1 MLNFKLETEEK
12 VDVMLEQPPV
22 NIVVVGT
29 GGGGSNAVNGMI
41 RQGVRGVKFIAVN
54 TDSKDLNKSNAET
67 KLQIGAKLTLGQGAG
82 GKPEIGE
89 KAALESEE
97 EIKKILTGA
106 HMVFVTAGM
115 GGGTGTGSA
124 PVIAHIARELGALT
138 VGVVTKPF
146 DFERKHRMQQ
156 AEAGIAKLRE
166 EVDTL
171 IVIPNQKL
179 LCNVDRKTSCLEAF
193 ARADDV
199 LRSGVQGISDIIT
212 ETGDMT
218 IDFAD
223 AVSVMKNQGE
233 GLMAIGYGEGENRIR
248 QAVEGAMNDPLLEDT
263 SIKGATHMLIY
274 VAGSKNFSMV
284 EYSEIVEAITED
296 ADPNAVVITGLYIN
310 PELEDRIR
318 VTVIATG
325 FPNGNNK
332 KEDSAIK
339 AFANVETV
347 PNDTTHVPDEEY
359 KHMLG
364 KPRPPGLTARSGTC
378 YEDDFETPPAI
389 WNKVKGGLETSGTYY
404 SPNLKRPE

>member
-1 MLNFKLETEEK
+1 MLNFTLENEVK

-22 NIVVVGT
+22 NIVVVGA

-82 GKPEIGE
+82 GRPEIGE
-89 KAALESEE
+89 KAALESEDD
-97 EIKKILTGA
+97 IRKMLTGA

-124 PVIAHIARELGALT
+124 PVLARIARELGALT

-146 DFERKHRMQQ
+146 GFELKHRMQQ

-179 LCNVDRKTSCLEAF
+179 LVDRKTSCLDAF

-233 GLMAIGYGEGENRIR
+233 GLMAIGYGEGENRIM

-274 VAGSKNFSMV
+274 VAGSKNFGMV

-310 PELEDRIR
+310 PDFEDRIR

-325 FPNGNNK
+325 FPNANNK
-332 KEDSAIK
+332 KEDAK
-339 AFANVETV
+339 AFANVEMV

-364 KPRPPGLTARSGTC
+364 KPRSQGLTSRSGSC

-389 WNKVKGGLETSGTYY
+389 WNKAKGGLETSGGYY
-404 SPNLKRPE
+404 QPNQGRLG